1 MHMKIF
7 KFISKVEFV
16 ILVVIIVI
24 GYYYISIEN
33 KMNPI
38 FSLSVDEGLWIR
50 RSYNYIIFLKSF
62 DFISALQTIHPGI
75 TVMFFSGISLHI
87 ADYLFGVDDFYK
99 NYFLDL
105 YKIAFSVPIIMFM
118 IAFSFTF
125 YKILRK
131 LKFNAIISYV
141 ILIFF
146 SIKVFYLIN
155 TTPTDKYLAMS
166 LLLSLG
172 ALLIYV
178 NDGYKNRKYLYLASF
193 FAAFAI
199 LSKLSGL
206 ILIPYSIFILFYYFR
221 VIDKNYTKVIKDSLR
236 YVIFFIFSAILIF
249 PGFLFNP
256 FDSVNKILNTGNNM
270 LVSGLGSTEIHFTVS
285 QKIVEYLKF
294 FSIGGY
300 NALVTGFLIVFI
312 IFFAFKY
319 FKRGLKNDYSEQ
331 NLYYKNIL
339 ILFLFAFIYFIYVI
353 FFASH
358 IYYRYLIPSFMIF
371 DIGAAIAFY
380 EIVKWYKNKF
390 ALKSNINKIAVQ
402 FIIIFYIF
410 QLFQLYL
417 ISQFVVLV

>member
-1 MHMKIF
+1 MKIF

-221 VIDKNYTKVIKDSLR
+221 VIDKNYTKVIEDSLR
-236 YVIFFIFSAILIF
+236 YVIFFIFSAILTPPDVVTQIMMAF
-249 PGFLFNP
+249 PLM
-256 FDSVNKILNTGNNM
+256 VL
-270 LVSGLGSTEIHFTVS
+270 
-285 QKIVEYLKF
+285 
-294 FSIGGY
+294 
-300 NALVTGFLIVFI
+300 
-312 IFFAFKY
+312 
-319 FKRGLKNDYSEQ
+319 
-331 NLYYKNIL
+331 
-339 ILFLFAFIYFIYVI
+339 
-353 FFASH
+353 
-358 IYYRYLIPSFMIF
+358 
-371 DIGAAIAFY
+371 Y
-380 EIVKWYKNKF
+380 EI
-390 ALKSNINKIAVQ
+390 SI
-402 FIIIFYIF
+402 
-410 QLFQLYL
+410 
-417 ISQFVVLV
+417 